1 MAGRPASDIPSSIR
15 TIPSVPESH
24 RFSPPQG
31 GVADYTAGR
40 DFHPAL
46 KRYVSAAKIA
56 IIYINPMMFSLFLFL
71 VGDYGDDVDEDGKDG
86 EHDIVERQILELAAL
101 EADGAEDIDKICRR
115 QEIRTKK
122 SIRNTA
128 CSKVSE

>member
-1 MAGRPASDIPSSIR
+1 MNDNGRHGRSPISDFHHIPSSIR

-46 KRYVSAAKIA
+46 KRYVSGANIV
-56 IIYINPMMFSLFLFL
+56 IFS
-71 VGDYGDDVDEDGKDG
+71 
-86 EHDIVERQILELAAL
+86 
-101 EADGAEDIDKICRR
+101 
-115 QEIRTKK
+115 
-122 SIRNTA
+122 
-128 CSKVSE
+128 